1 MNVFKYFL
9 LPALLVAVQVQS
21 TAAQDRVDQ
30 DPPVR
35 CLRLTSIQHISI
47 LDNSHIVFYMNGGKR
62 YLNTLPY
69 TCSGLKMSGTIMYR
83 TSLSQLCDLDIIT
96 VLDSVGGEYRPGA
109 SCGLGSFKPIT
120 EQEIATLKDQL
131 KKAKKK

>member
-62 YLNTLPY
+62 
-69 TCSGLKMSGTIMYR
+69 
-83 TSLSQLCDLDIIT
+83 
-96 VLDSVGGEYRPGA
+96 
-109 SCGLGSFKPIT
+109 
-120 EQEIATLKDQL
+120 
-131 KKAKKK
+131 